1 MKTITV
7 ELLNSN
13 ALRLLE
19 DLELANLIRLL
30 DVPKKDNQ
38 NLSAKLRGVISTERA
53 NELNEQLNKIRKE
66 WEERSI

>member
-38 NLSAKLRGVISTERA
+38 KLSAKLRGVISTERA